1 MYNRQMKEDLKGL
14 ADKIRNGKSGRKPK
28 NYTEENKKDLRHL
41 YQNKYKFRHMHI
53 AYCLMRGRKMEEIEV
68 PAERNKPMQSQIDRY
83 IKQYTVEEEAEELQ
97 QEAA

>member
-1 MYNRQMKEDLKGL
+1 MYNRKIRKDLKEL
-14 ADKIRNGKSGRKPK
+14 SDKIRNGKSGRKPK
-28 NYTEENKKDLRHL
+28 NYTDENKVDLRHL

-68 PAERNKPMQSQIDRY
+68 PAERNKPMQSQIDRF
-83 IKQYTVEEEAEELQ
+83 IKQYTVEEKVEELL